1 MLPPK
6 FTSVAE
12 WGIFMG
18 KLILCA
24 GRTAGEPYCFKLT
37 DTPVYTIE
45 ELCYYIYHNLESVS
59 EELFNQ
65 ELIDFI
71 REELGLKERADF
83 LEELLKKKAGIK
95 DLVVSILCSC
105 DLYDK
110 TEINQLIAEID
121 ILFRLTPIQ
130 RKKRQADFCLS
141 HHKFKEAMKE
151 YLAILNN
158 KEFTDL
164 TGEEYGDILHNMG
177 VLEARTGAFT
187 VAADKF
193 REAYE
198 RNHNEKSL
206 KQYLYALKCSKQEA
220 LFEREVKI
228 LVGNRELLKQ
238 IEEELYHAWDASEYT
253 GLYAE
258 VVRLSELKENGKYT
272 EFYDRLNELVKQLK
286 IEYRKDSI

>member
-1 MLPPK
+1 ME
-6 FTSVAE
+6 F
-12 WGIFMG
+12 IMG

-24 GRTAGEPYCFKLT
+24 GTTAEKPYCFKLT
-37 DTPVYTIE
+37 GTPVYTIE

-83 LEELLKKKAGIK
+83 LEELLKKKSGIK

-110 TEINQLIAEID
+110 TEINQLLAEID

-141 HHKFKEAMKE
+141 HHRYKEAMKE
-151 YLAILNN
+151 YLEILNSR
-158 KEFTDL
+158 EFTDL
-164 TGEEYGDILHNMG
+164 TSEEYGDILHNMG
-177 VLEARTGAFT
+177 VLEARTGAFM

-198 RNHNEKSL
+198 RNHKESSL
-206 KQYLYALKCSKQEA
+206 KQYLYALKCSKREA

-228 LVGNRELLKQ
+228 LVGDRELLKSM
-238 IEEELYHAWDASEYT
+238 EEELYQTLELSEYT
-253 GLYAE
+253 SFYAE
-258 VVRLSELKENGKYT
+258 VVKLSELKENGKYT
-272 EFYDRLNELVKQLK
+272 EFYERLNELVKQLK

>member
-1 MLPPK
+1 
-6 FTSVAE
+6 
-12 WGIFMG
+12 MG

-238 IEEELYHAWDASEYT
+238 IEEELYHTWDASRYT

>member
-1 MLPPK
+1 
-6 FTSVAE
+6 
-12 WGIFMG
+12 MG

-24 GRTAGEPYCFKLT
+24 GKVAKEPYYFKLT
-37 DTPVYTIE
+37 KTPVYTIE
-45 ELCYYIYHNLESVS
+45 ELCYYIYHNLETVS

-65 ELIDFI
+65 ELIVFI

-83 LEELLKKKAGIK
+83 LEELLRKKAGIK

-110 TEINQLIAEID
+110 KEINHLLAEID
-121 ILFRLTPIQ
+121 ILFRLTPVQ
-130 RKKRQADFCLS
+130 RKKRQADFCIL
-141 HHKFKEAMKE
+141 HHKYKEAMKE
-151 YLAILNN
+151 YMEILNSR
-158 KEFTDL
+158 EL
-164 TGEEYGDILHNMG
+164 TELTSEEYGDILHNIG
-177 VLEARTGAFT
+177 VLEAKTGAFS

-198 RNHNEKSL
+198 RNHKEKSL
-206 KQYLYALKCSKQEA
+206 KQYLYALKCNNQEA

-228 LVGNRELLKQ
+228 LVDNRELLKQ

-253 GLYAE
+253 GFYAE
-258 VVRLSELKENGKYT
+258 VERLSELKERGKLT
-272 EFYDRLNELVKQLK
+272 EFYERLNELIMQLK